1 MDAGTAAL
9 LGLDQ
14 REREAKRR
22 GDVFEVDLYE
32 PLDSD
37 DAGNRV
43 QEETFADVH
52 EARKWAFDRS
62 HEGFDAIVRCNGQY
76 LGEYDAE

>member
-9 LGLDQ
+9 LALDAQ
-14 REREAKRR
+14 HK
-22 GDVFEVDLYE
+22 DQYEVDLYE

-37 DAGNRV
+37 DAGNEVR
-43 QEETFADVH
+43 EETFADVH
-52 EARKWAFDRS
+52 AARKWAFDQS